1 MKTKFE
7 EFLNENLRQDKIKD
21 MYKREI
27 KHLNEHI
34 KKKINKDIREVT
46 KPTYFDSIP
55 LDELFEVL
63 DKYDIVPIMEDGTYW
78 EGMLFGEDSHT
89 IFELADKMS
98 SVTKDGITF
107 YTPYENAGLW
117 LSWHKMTSGRYEIV
131 SYVS

>member
-7 EFLNENLRQDKIKD
+7 NFLNENLRQDKIKD

-27 KHLNEHI
+27 QHLNAPI

-46 KPTYFDSIP
+46 KPTYFDEIP
-55 LDELFEVL
+55 LDELFAVL
-63 DKYDIVPIMEDGTYW
+63 DKYGIVPVMEDNTYW
-78 EGMLFGEDSHT
+78 SGFLLGEDSNT
-89 IFELADKMS
+89 IFNLADKMS
-98 SVTKDGITF
+98 SETRDDITF

-117 LSWHKMTSGRYEIV
+117 LSWHMMENGRYEIV